1 MKVEKFI
8 ELLKKDMEMEYSSAI
23 QYINC
28 AALMRGS
35 ACGEIIGE
43 LKRKANQEIE
53 HAMILAEQIH
63 FLGGTLNIKVNAALD
78 EKDNDGLLE
87 QDLISE
93 KDSINRYKL
102 RIQQA
107 EELRE
112 ISLANHLREILAS
125 EQTHTEEL
133 MHTLGK

>member
-63 FLGGTLNIKVNAALD
+63 FLGGNLNVKVDADL
-78 EKDNDGLLE
+78 EEQDNDGLLE
-87 QDLISE
+87 HDLITE

-107 EELRE
+107 EDLRE
-112 ISLANHLREILAS
+112 ISLANHLKEILAS
-125 EQTHTEEL
+125 EQAHAVEL

>member
-1 MKVEKFI
+1 MKIEKFV
-8 ELLKKDMEMEYSSAI
+8 ELLKKDLEKEYSSAI

-63 FLGGTLNIKVNAALD
+63 YLGGNLNVKVDADL
-78 EKDNDGLLE
+78 EEQDNDGLLE
-87 QDLISE
+87 QDLNTE

-107 EELRE
+107 EELKE

-125 EQTHTEEL
+125 EQTHTDEL